1 MNDTAT
7 IVSIITIAAALVLA
21 GRGLRSH
28 RPSGKRTA
36 IMAGAWIV
44 IIGALALLFD
54 RMAS

>member
-1 MNDTAT
+1 MTDTAT